1 MVEVLLAAFCVCAG
15 GLDVRKRIKRDPDIR
30 PRGRDCQSMDP
41 AQCLGVGDRI
51 SVWIDVLKVVWRS
64 ETADA
69 RLVVADVVQA
79 SLGRRGGAQTGVL
92 RFWGPQRA
100 YTRSVALT
108 CEGMLF

>member
-41 AQCLGVGDRI
+41 AQCLGVCDRI
-51 SVWIDVLKVVWRS
+51 SVWIDVLKMVWRS

-69 RLVVADVVQA
+69 RLVIADLVQT
-79 SLGRRGGAQTGVL
+79 SLGRPRGSQVRSERCSAGVE
-92 RFWGPQRA
+92 RTAPR
-100 YTRSVALT
+100 
-108 CEGMLF
+108 

>member
-41 AQCLGVGDRI
+41 AQCLGGGDRI

-69 RLVVADVVQA
+69 RLVVAEVEQA
-79 SLGRRGGAQTGVL
+79 RLGRRAGAQTGVL
-92 RFWGPQRA
+92 TLSGPA
-100 YTRSVALT
+100 SGFTSAVDCT
-108 CEGMLF
+108 C